1 VPALRN
7 GKVVLALKLVF
18 REKLRNGSERAEA
31 GNQCVNRKKFGNAL
45 AARIDEVGLAAN
57 IAALNLI

>member
-1 VPALRN
+1 
-7 GKVVLALKLVF
+7 LKLVF
-18 REKLRNGSERAEA
+18 REKLRNGSGRAEA